1 MVYCISST
9 NNTINVPRS
18 KWVKFFLWQFL
29 FDICL
34 ETLEWFNEASVLS
47 VVHMLSYSNSLS
59 LLEPM
64 EQTLKIKPHA

>member
-1 MVYCISST
+1 MGEILPLAVCTYS
-9 NNTINVPRS
+9 
-18 KWVKFFLWQFL
+18 LL

-47 VVHMLSYSNSLS
+47 VVHMLSDSNSLS